1 MRRISLSPKILGV
14 VAVSIFFITGN
25 VSGAPGDLY
34 VAEAT
39 GGGHIYRFTP
49 DGTRSTIASGIYQPV
64 ALAFD
69 RAGNLFVANSG
80 SCLCIP
86 EIICECPPSTIIQ
99 VAPDGSQKTFATIQ
113 ANQLLGVAFDGAG
126 NLFVSTG
133 AKLVKV
139 ARDGTQSTFA
149 SGLNGAWPFAFDSF
163 GNLYAGSDS
172 GRSIVK
178 FAPDGSA
185 TTFVTFTGPGSSIT
199 GLAFVAGGDL
209 FVRRGSSILKIAPDG
224 TRTTFAT
231 NDRFS
236 YPVAFDGSGIL
247 FAGLRAYD
255 STEPAIVKFTS
266 SGAATIFALGP
277 LLPTALAFEPVVEK
291 VRNISARGLVA
302 GNDDVLIGGFVVG
315 GSALANNA
323 VVIRALGPSLSGSGV
338 PHPLTDPVV
347 ELRDSSGG
355 LISSNN
361 DWQDT
366 QKAQIEASGLA
377 PLNPHE
383 SAIFATLP
391 VGNYTAVVRSRDPS
405 SGTAVVEI
413 YSVNQ

>member
-1 MRRISLSPKILGV
+1 
-14 VAVSIFFITGN
+14 
-25 VSGAPGDLY
+25 
-34 VAEAT
+34 
-39 GGGHIYRFTP
+39 
-49 DGTRSTIASGIYQPV
+49 V

-69 RAGNLFVANSG
+69 RSGNLFVANSG
-80 SCLCIP
+80 SCVCIP

-163 GNLYAGSDS
+163 GNLYADSDS

-185 TTFVTFTGPGSSIT
+185 TTFVTFTGVGASIT
-199 GLAFVAGGDL
+199 GLAFGAGGDL
-209 FVRRGSSILKIAPDG
+209 FVRRGSSILKIAPGG
-224 TRTTFAT
+224 TQTTFAT

-236 YPVAFDGSGIL
+236 HPIAFDGSGVL

-266 SGAATIFALGP
+266 SGVAATFALGP
-277 LLPTALAFEPVVEK
+277 LLPSGFAFEPLTEK

-323 VVIRALGPSLSGSGV
+323 VVVRALGPSLSGSGI
-338 PHPLTDPVV
+338 PNPLTDPVV

-355 LISSNN
+355 LLASNN

-366 QKAQIEASGLA
+366 QKAQIETSGLA
-377 PLNPHE
+377 PSNPHE

-391 VGNYTAVVRSRDPS
+391 VGNYTAVVRSRDQS